1 LSEKA
6 EDIAFQFSP
15 EMSIRP
21 YRFGLAELAEA
32 VALVRMG
39 LRSGWATL
47 DSLMQTQEITIRVDP
62 EAANAYLAASD
73 EDRRKLDLLLSLR
86 LQDVT
91 QSAESLEDVMREIS
105 RRAQQ
110 RGLTPEIL
118 DSILRDE

>member
-1 LSEKA
+1 
-6 EDIAFQFSP
+6 
-15 EMSIRP
+15 
-21 YRFGLAELAEA
+21 
-32 VALVRMG
+32 
-39 LRSGWATL
+39 
-47 DSLMQTQEITIRVDP
+47 
-62 EAANAYLAASD
+62 LAASD

-91 QSAESLEDVMREIS
+91 QSAESLKDVMREIS